1 MLTKAKIPTDGIEQ
15 TGNGSVWA
23 SGRMRI
29 LIMATKHA
37 EKPPGVPLDLFIA
50 AVDAIADLRDTGKA
64 VVFLRGNGAV
74 RIVGLSPSEAE
85 FAQQLSERLEGV
97 VPSSSEV
104 QKTLAEIERFLSVI
118 LASENGTEAAKRLL
132 YSLLKEF
139 QERSE
144 IDPGNPAHE
153 HVLKKVKAAG
163 KLVTDALKDRLLRFR
178 SVTIPTLEELD
189 AELVRQRHDRFTG
202 KHVDVPFLRLR
213 LRYSDR
219 IGSWISDF
227 PFFLWDQISAS
238 PKSFELE
245 CDLSDLDLLQQR
257 LGEARQMLLDASA
270 VKEVGDDKK

>member
-1 MLTKAKIPTDGIEQ
+1 
-15 TGNGSVWA
+15 
-23 SGRMRI
+23 
-29 LIMATKHA
+29 MATKHA
-37 EKPPGVPLDLFIA
+37 EKPPGVPLDRFIA

-64 VVFLRGNGAV
+64 VIFLRGNGAV
-74 RIVGLSPSEAE
+74 RIVGLSLSETE

-104 QKTLAEIERFLSVI
+104 QKTLAEIERFLSVV
-118 LASENGTEAAKRLL
+118 LATENEAQAAKRFL
-132 YSLLKEF
+132 YSLLREYG
-139 QERSE
+139 EIGE
-144 IDPGNPAHE
+144 IDPGNPAHG
-153 HVLKKVKAAG
+153 HVLKKVQAAR
-163 KLVTDALKDRLLRFR
+163 KLATDALKDRLLRFR
-178 SVTIPTLEELD
+178 SVTIPILEELD
-189 AELVRQRHDRFTG
+189 AELVRERHDRFTG

-219 IGSWISDF
+219 IAPGIGDLPSI
-227 PFFLWDQISAS
+227 LWGQISTN

>member
-1 MLTKAKIPTDGIEQ
+1 
-15 TGNGSVWA
+15 
-23 SGRMRI
+23 
-29 LIMATKHA
+29 MATKHA
-37 EKPPGVPLDLFIA
+37 EKPPGVPLDHFIA

-74 RIVGLSPSEAE
+74 RIVGLSLSEAE

-118 LASENGTEAAKRLL
+118 LATENGTEAAAKRLL

-139 QERSE
+139 NERSE
-144 IDPGNPAHE
+144 IDPGNPAHD
-153 HVLKKVKAAG
+153 HILKKVKAAG

-178 SVTIPTLEELD
+178 SVTIPALEELD
-189 AELVRQRHDRFTG
+189 AELVWERHDKFTG

-219 IGSWISDF
+219 IGPGIGDL
-227 PFFLWDQISAS
+227 PFFLWSQSSAT